1 MRALKVFFTIL
12 MLGVL
17 LSACNKNP
25 KPSKPTNEAEH
36 KDSHTQELEKKLDE
50 YDALCVQGKENINA
64 CVQVAEILYDL
75 ERYNDA
81 AHAYNQICVAAQ
93 HIPACLKLA
102 KMLENGVGV
111 PKDREAAQSIYRT
124 ACYRGDKPSCKKV
137 KE

>member
-1 MRALKVFFTIL
+1 MDDMI
-12 MLGVL
+12 
-17 LSACNKNP
+17 SAQDE
-25 KPSKPTNEAEH
+25 NENLTA
-36 KDSHTQELEKKLDE
+36 T
-50 YDALCVQGKENINA
+50 A
-64 CVQVAEILYDL
+64 

-102 KMLENGVGV
+102 KMLENGIGV